1 MRPVTDFSSAPV
13 SRCAEWRWRAG
24 NIESVSKILY
34 VPHFLWYSQTWVAL
48 TYFFISNWTPRNT
61 LLITFVMCYMLL
73 YEYYVL
79 KVSSLFISIL
89 NLISSRIFFVRI
101 PSFCYILVFSEL
113 GLHNE
118 KSLSFQIT
126 HLKRVFFWEDRT
138 NTQLLKRSCFV
149 KHSIWYM

>member
-61 LLITFVMCYMLL
+61 LLITFAMCYMLL
-73 YEYYVL
+73 YYVL

-89 NLISSRIFFVRI
+89 NLSSSKTFFVRI
-101 PSFCYILVFSEL
+101 SSICYIFVISEL

-118 KSLSFQIT
+118 KFLSFQIT
-126 HLKRVFFWEDRT
+126 LFKTSDFSRGQNKYAAAE
-138 NTQLLKRSCFV
+138 
-149 KHSIWYM
+149 